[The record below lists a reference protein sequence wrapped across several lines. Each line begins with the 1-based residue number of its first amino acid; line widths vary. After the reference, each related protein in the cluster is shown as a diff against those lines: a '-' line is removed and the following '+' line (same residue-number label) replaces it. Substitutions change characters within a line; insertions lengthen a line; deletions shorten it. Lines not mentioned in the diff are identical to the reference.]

1 MATRGFNGASLRS
14 SIFDVLSQRLLPL
27 PASDDSQAA
36 VILLISREYS
46 PALLYT
52 RRAIHLRS
60 HPGEICFPGGRRDA
74 EDIDLCATALREMEE
89 EIGVPGSAVKVLGCL
104 PEARTRAGI
113 SVTPVVASISTDHP
127 LILSPSE
134 LDAAFWV
141 PLAQFDRGL
150 KVRDD
155 LFVRSGSTYTVPVYH
170 YQGYEI
176 WGMTAYITAQ
186 LLKLISQD

>member
-1 MATRGFNGASLRS
+1 MS
-14 SIFDVLSQRLLPL
+14 SRVFDILSQRLQPV
-27 PASDDSQAA
+27 SIKGDSQAA

-52 RRAIHLRS
+52 RRAMHLRS
-60 HPGEICFPGGRRDA
+60 HPGEVCFPGGRRDP
-74 EDIDLCATALREMEE
+74 EDVDLCATALREMEE
-89 EIGVPGSAVKVLGCL
+89 EIGVPGSAVEVLGCL

-113 SVTPVVASISTDHP
+113 RVTPFVASLAADYP
-127 LILSPSE
+127 LSLSLNE

-141 PLAQFDRGL
+141 PLAQFNRGL

-155 LFVRSGSTYTVPVYH
+155 LFVRGDSTYTIPVYH

-176 WGMTAYITAQ
+176 WGVTANITAQ
-186 LLKLISQD
+186 LLRLISQDSTQFDDS